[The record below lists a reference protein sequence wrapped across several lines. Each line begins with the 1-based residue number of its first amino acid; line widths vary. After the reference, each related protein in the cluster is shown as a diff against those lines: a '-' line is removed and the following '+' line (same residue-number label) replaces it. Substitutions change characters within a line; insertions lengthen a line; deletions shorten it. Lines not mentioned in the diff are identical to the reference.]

1 MCSSATFS
9 FMFQFGVSFFAA
21 VQCRVVQQF
30 ALVNIC
36 KYAASNAGKCSHTTG
51 RLEKLLGPFGVSKG
65 EGLLQRDCMEKKC
78 KRSWVCAREH
88 GCPVLPTRDQGI
100 YLYLAQLAAH
110 WLYTGCTA
118 GCLAIHRRSNRHP
131 PPHRLAG
138 KTHDMRER
146 LALVT
151 CQHNHSSSTC
161 DGSSRAFVHT
171 TCVVRWVVVLTWPS
185 SWSRLPTR
193 LLRSCLGGAVDPHRE
208 EGRPRLSGHG
218 GRVRPA
224 RRVLRF
230 GRRTAGVLGLRG
242 RRAHIRDAQHGV
254 RWRRR
259 ALPFLIYVFDVRAV
273 ETGLGF
279 PSRPG
284 GAPNHGARDSRSR

>member
-1 MCSSATFS
+1 M
-9 FMFQFGVSFFAA
+9 
-21 VQCRVVQQF
+21 QQF

-65 EGLLQRDCMEKKC
+65 EGLLQRDCMEKSLNVRGFVRASTDARFSRRETKASTFTLP
-78 KRSWVCAREH
+78 SWLH
-88 GCPVLPTRDQGI
+88 
-100 YLYLAQLAAH
+100 
-110 WLYTGCTA
+110 TGCTA

-131 PPHRLAG
+131 PPHGLAG

-161 DGSSRAFVHT
+161 GGSSRAFVHT
-171 TCVVRWVVVLTWPS
+171 TCVVRWVIVLTWPS

-279 PSRPG
+279 PSNPG
-284 GAPNHGARDSRSR
+284 RAPNHGARDSRSR